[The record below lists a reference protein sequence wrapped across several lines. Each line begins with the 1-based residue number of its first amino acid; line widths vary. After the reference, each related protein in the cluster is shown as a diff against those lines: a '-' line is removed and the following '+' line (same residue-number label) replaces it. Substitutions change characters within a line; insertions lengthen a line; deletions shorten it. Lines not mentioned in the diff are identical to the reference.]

1 MNRAQGIQQWTSEKS
16 AEMYGI
22 DNWSNG
28 HFKISADGQVMVK
41 LRFKDDMKWV
51 SIYDIACGIQ
61 QRGLSLPFLLRFP
74 DILTSSIK
82 SLHSCFKAAIAECGY
97 QGSYRGVYP
106 IKVNQQQQVI
116 EEIAHYGSKFHHG
129 FEAGSKAELIIA
141 LAFIKDSNS
150 AIICNGYKDT
160 EYIDLALYGTKIGL
174 KTFIVVERPG
184 ELELILNRA
193 KELQVEPAIGI
204 RIKLSSTA
212 GGNWAESAGDHSI
225 FGLTPSQTMKL
236 VEQLKSS
243 NSIQHLKLLHYHL
256 GSQIPDIKSIRTAV
270 NEASRFYVELK
281 KNGAAMGYIDLGG
294 GLAVDYDGSKT
305 NFGASKNYSL
315 QEYCSD
321 VIEVIMS
328 QLDKE
333 DIGHPDIITESGRAT
348 VAYSSVLLFNILD
361 INTLGYRENIKT
373 IVTEDSHELIRNL
386 HEVFN
391 SVSVKN
397 LQEVYH
403 DAVYYRDEVR
413 SFFLTGEISL
423 KDRGTADKLFWKI
436 ISKISK
442 STEKLK
448 YVPEELQGI
457 EKLLADIYYANF
469 SIFQSLPD
477 SWAIKQLFPIMPIHR
492 LKEKPTTPAIIAD
505 ITCDCDGKI
514 DQFIDLYDI
523 KNHLMLHKPK
533 PNEDY
538 ILGVFLI
545 GAYQETLGDLHN
557 LFGDTNIVCISLD
570 SDGDIIY
577 EKEVAGDSVADVLT
591 YMEYKPH
598 RLIERLRSTA
608 EKAVKHQKI
617 TPQEIKVILNAY
629 KEGMQGYTYFEE

>member
-1 MNRAQGIQQWTSEKS
+1 MNRAQGIQQWTSDKS
-16 AEMYGI
+16 AEIYGI
-22 DNWSNG
+22 NNWSNG
-28 HFKISADGQVMVK
+28 HFMISERGEAMVK
-41 LRFKDDMKWV
+41 LRFKDDVKWV

-82 SLHSCFKAAIAECGY
+82 SLHSSFKAAIAEYGY
-97 QGSYRGVYP
+97 HGSYRGVYP

-141 LAFIKDSNS
+141 LAFTKDSDS
-150 AIICNGYKDT
+150 AIICNGYKDS

-174 KTFIVVERPG
+174 KTFIVVERPA

-193 KELQVEPAIGI
+193 RELQVEPAIGI
-204 RIKLSSTA
+204 RMKLSSTA
-212 GGNWAESAGDHSI
+212 GGTWAESAGDHSI
-225 FGLTPSQTMKL
+225 FGLTPSQTMEL
-236 VEQLKSS
+236 IEQLKNS

-305 NFGASKNYSL
+305 NFGASRNYSL

-333 DIGHPDIITESGRAT
+333 DIEHPDIITESGRAT

-373 IVTEDSHELIRNL
+373 IVAEDSHELIRNL
-386 HEVFN
+386 YEVFN

-413 SFFLTGEISL
+413 SLFLTGEIGL

-492 LKEKPTTPAIIAD
+492 LKEKPTSPAIIAD

-533 PNEDY
+533 ANEDY

-570 SDGDIIY
+570 SDGDIIF

-598 RLIERLRSTA
+598 RLIEKLRSTA
-608 EKAVKHQKI
+608 EKAVKQQKI
-617 TPQEIKVILNAY
+617 TPQEIKIILNAY